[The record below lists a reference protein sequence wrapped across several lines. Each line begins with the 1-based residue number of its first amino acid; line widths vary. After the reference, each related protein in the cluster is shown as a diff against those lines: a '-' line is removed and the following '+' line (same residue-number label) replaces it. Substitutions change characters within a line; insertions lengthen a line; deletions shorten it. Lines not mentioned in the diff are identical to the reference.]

1 MKKYITAMI
10 CLAMFAACGNQS
22 DKHEHHHHHDEEEHE
37 HHHHDEDEDEHDH
50 EEEEHHHHDEDE
62 DEHEHEHEGHDHE
75 HEGVKHSAN
84 GVEFH
89 DEIAETI
96 DFELDT
102 CRYGELKQTIKATAQ
117 LMPAQDDEHI
127 IIAKA
132 CGIITLSAGTIAGN
146 YIGAGEVIATT
157 SSQSIEGSL
166 RMQQQQAK
174 AELERAEAE
183 LKRKEKLAEEHIV
196 SQSELTEAQAAYQKA
211 KAAADDL
218 AQVADNGKTTIK
230 ATEDEYVRRL
240 YVKNGQM
247 VNPGDPIVSVSH
259 NKKLLLM
266 AEIQPRYYKQLQ
278 NISGANINVDGTWHK
293 IDEYGG
299 KLVSCGRTTS
309 QDSPLL
315 PVTFELKNMPDLV
328 AGTFV
333 DMYIKTASPQPS
345 LSVKTSALIEEMGNY
360 YVFVK
365 IADEYYEKREVA
377 IGTTDGQQT
386 EIKSGIKEGDVVV
399 SKGAII
405 VKLAMTS
412 GSLDAHSGHVH

>member
-1 MKKYITAMI
+1 MKKHITTI
-10 CLAMFAACGNQS
+10 ISLAMLTACAN
-22 DKHEHHHHHDEEEHE
+22 HPAEHHHDHDHHHHEQHSHHHDDDDDDDDDEEEHA
-37 HHHHDEDEDEHDH
+37 HQHA
-50 EEEEHHHHDEDE
+50 
-62 DEHEHEHEGHDHE
+62 
-75 HEGVKHSAN
+75 KSAN
-84 GVEFH
+84 AVEFH
-89 DEIAETI
+89 DEMAATI
-96 DFELDT
+96 DFQLDT
-102 CRYGELKQTIKATAQ
+102 CRYGQLMQTIKATAQ

-132 CGIITLSAGTIAGN
+132 CGIISLNATTIAGN
-146 YIGAGEVIATT
+146 YINAGDIIATT
-157 SSQSIEGSL
+157 TSQSIEGSL
-166 RMQQQQAK
+166 RMQQQQAQ

-183 LKRKEKLAEEHIV
+183 LNRKQQLAQERIV

-218 AQVADNGKTTIK
+218 RQVTDNGKTTIR
-230 ATEDEYVRRL
+230 ATENEYIRRL

-247 VNPGDPIVSVSH
+247 VNPGDPIASVSH
-259 NKKLLLM
+259 NKKLLLI
-266 AEIQPRYYKQLQ
+266 AELQPRYYKQLQ
-278 NISGANINVDGTWHK
+278 NISGANINVDGTWHE
-293 IDEYGG
+293 ISEYGG

-315 PVTFELKNMPDLV
+315 PVTFELHNMPDLV

-333 DMYIKTASPQPS
+333 DMYIKTTSPQPS
-345 LSVKTSALIEEMGNY
+345 MSVKTSALIEEMGNY

-365 IADEYYEKREVA
+365 IADEYYEKREVT
-377 IGTTDGQQT
+377 IGSTDGQLT
-386 EIKSGIKEGDVVV
+386 EIKNGITDGDVVV